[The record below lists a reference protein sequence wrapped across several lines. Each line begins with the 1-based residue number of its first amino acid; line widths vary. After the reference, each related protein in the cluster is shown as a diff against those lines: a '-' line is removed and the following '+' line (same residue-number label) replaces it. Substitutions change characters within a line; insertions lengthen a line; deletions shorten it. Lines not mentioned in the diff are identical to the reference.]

1 MGTLQL
7 EQRKPIEFSATR
19 RGGVSPA
26 QVPTTAQVNN
36 SIPMA
41 ETKNR
46 PGRSTSLQRM
56 LDLERL
62 YISRPQTER
71 HHPPPIQPK
80 SKSQTT
86 PILVT
91 AHHQTSPDHT
101 GNLAPRL
108 EGHAQRPVRSRV
120 PRRGDTSC
128 PPQLRPVVINTK
140 TDTSLTM
147 SRSDM
152 LENGTREFLVGDTRN
167 SSAITVRDKYAT
179 LVAYET
185 PPKEVARCHSPSWE
199 AYERRKIEKKMEKKE
214 RGESKKDGA
223 RRLSKKP
230 PPASS
235 PKSLQHALA
244 AEADAGRGRG
254 RERTE
259 KTASASGSSHEKK
272 AARKTRSRSGSFV
285 SMLRAPFEFRRSST
299 DQATD
304 SGFIGGIKLDLQR
317 YNRQQQNLDSNAV
330 EDESNLHPALRNNN
344 LESPPALA
352 ARPVTPSRAEQR
364 RYPPITGGNNYHQ
377 KTAFLT
383 MSPTSPAIPD
393 VSKVGKWRTK
403 FSRAGSRTRSLV
415 GADEESQ
422 PRGSGDQF
430 NGRRQP
436 EHLLLTIKG
445 PREQPNTP
453 SSSLLSPKPPNV
465 ASALGYST
473 PSTAPPQLAQPMT
486 PSENR
491 RAQKHSNNESVSSTS
506 SAATGYN
513 TAPSS
518 PHPPEPPQRSPKRH
532 SVFSP
537 VEFNPV
543 PTLPRHK
550 QHDSDNQ
557 VSTKAAQS
565 STQRSFPLCRN
576 VTKSEARQSRRAS
589 TGVATSP
596 STAASQISPYLSSPA
611 NNRNLPASSS
621 EESCDDD
628 VHSSASVSTPA
639 TSRPQSEREMPLT
652 SGEEDLPSVHD
663 AVKACLS
670 KTYPLTSADNSED
683 EGGVDP
689 IQAAADKVLAVF
701 NEIPVGK
708 PDLGRRFLSQ
718 ASLSTATSF
727 EPPAAERPLN
737 LGRKPKSRVVQNL
750 PPASSLERACQ
761 QAPAGSP
768 IHATPVILQQDR
780 PNAANDDVKPA
791 LKPALAVNNSVR
803 RHLRHKST
811 PHLATQ
817 DRDPIAKV
825 FVQCCSCTHYHD
837 MPSNLFKAMS
847 NPEGV
852 FSPAD
857 KCGYSGALSMTV
869 RCSWC
874 KHEMSVR
881 CCSALSTVVYIQER
895 LR

>member
-26 QVPTTAQVNN
+26 VPTTAQLNN
-36 SIPMA
+36 SISMA

-91 AHHQTSPDHT
+91 AHQTSPDHT
-101 GNLAPRL
+101 RNLAPRL

-147 SRSDM
+147 SRSDK
-152 LENGTREFLVGDTRN
+152 LDNGTREFLVGDTRN
-167 SSAITVRDKYAT
+167 SSATTVRDKYVT

-259 KTASASGSSHEKK
+259 KTASASGSSQEKK

-330 EDESNLHPALRNNN
+330 EDESNIHPALRSNN

-352 ARPVTPSRAEQR
+352 VRPVTSSRAEQR

-377 KTAFLT
+377 KTASLT
-383 MSPTSPAIPD
+383 TSPASPAIPD

-430 NGRRQP
+430 DGRRQP
-436 EHLLLTIKG
+436 DHLPLIIKG
-445 PREQPNTP
+445 PIEQPNTP
-453 SSSLLSPKPPNV
+453 SSSLLPPKPPHV

-473 PSTAPPQLAQPMT
+473 SAQLAQPMT

-532 SVFSP
+532 SVFSS
-537 VEFNPV
+537 VDINPV

-550 QHDSDNQ
+550 QHDSDTQ
-557 VSTKAAQS
+557 APTKAAQP

-576 VTKSEARQSRRAS
+576 VTKSEGRQSRRAS
-589 TGVATSP
+589 TGVATSS

-701 NEIPVGK
+701 NEIPVQK

-737 LGRKPKSRVVQNL
+737 LGRKPKSRVVQNS

-761 QAPAGSP
+761 HAPAGAP

-811 PHLATQ
+811 PHLATR

>member
-7 EQRKPIEFSATR
+7 EQRRPIEFSAAR

-26 QVPTTAQVNN
+26 QVPTTAQLNN

-46 PGRSTSLQRM
+46 SGRSTSLQRM

-71 HHPPPIQPK
+71 HHPLPIQPK
-80 SKSQTT
+80 SKFPTT

-91 AHHQTSPDHT
+91 ARQTSPDRT
-101 GNLAPRL
+101 RNLAPRL
-108 EGHAQRPVRSRV
+108 EGVPQRPVRSRV

-128 PPQLRPVVINTK
+128 PPQLRPVIIHTK
-140 TDTSLTM
+140 TNTPLTM
-147 SRSDM
+147 NRSDM
-152 LENGTREFLVGDTRN
+152 LDNSTREFLDGDTRN
-167 SSAITVRDKYAT
+167 SSATTLRDKYAT

-244 AEADAGRGRG
+244 AETDAGRGRG

-259 KTASASGSSHEKK
+259 KTASASGSSQEKK

-330 EDESNLHPALRNNN
+330 EDESNIHPALRNNN
-344 LESPPALA
+344 LESPSALA

-377 KTAFLT
+377 KTASLT
-383 MSPTSPAIPD
+383 TSPTSPPIPD
-393 VSKVGKWRTK
+393 VSKVDKWRTR

-436 EHLLLTIKG
+436 EHLPLSIK
-445 PREQPNTP
+445 REQPNTP
-453 SSSLLSPKPPNV
+453 SSSLLSPKPPNG

-473 PSTAPPQLAQPMT
+473 PPSTAPAQLAQPMT

-532 SVFSP
+532 SVSSP
-537 VEFNPV
+537 VEFKPI

-550 QHDSDNQ
+550 PHDSDTQ
-557 VSTKAAQS
+557 VPTKAAQP

-576 VTKSEARQSRRAS
+576 VTKSEGRQSRRAS
-589 TGVATSP
+589 TGVATSS

-611 NNRNLPASSS
+611 NNGHLPASSS

-628 VHSSASVSTPA
+628 IHSSASVSTPA

-652 SGEEDLPSVHD
+652 SGEEDPPSVHD
-663 AVKACLS
+663 AVRACLS

-701 NEIPVGK
+701 NDIPVQK

-737 LGRKPKSRVVQNL
+737 LGRKPKSRDVQNS
-750 PPASSLERACQ
+750 PPASSLEQACK
-761 QAPAGSP
+761 QAPVGTP
-768 IHATPVILQQDR
+768 IHATPVIPQQDR
-780 PNAANDDVKPA
+780 PNAANDDDKPA

-811 PHLATQ
+811 PHLATR

-852 FSPAD
+852 FSSDD

>member
-19 RGGVSPA
+19 HGGVSPA
-26 QVPTTAQVNN
+26 QVPTTAQLNN

-71 HHPPPIQPK
+71 HHSLPIQSK

-91 AHHQTSPDHT
+91 AHQTSTDRT
-101 GNLAPRL
+101 RNLAPRL
-108 EGHAQRPVRSRV
+108 EVHAQRPVRSRV

-140 TDTSLTM
+140 PDTSLTM

-152 LENGTREFLVGDTRN
+152 LDNGTREFLVGDTRN
-167 SSAITVRDKYAT
+167 SSATTLRDKYAT

-244 AEADAGRGRG
+244 AEADEGRGRG
-254 RERTE
+254 QERTE
-259 KTASASGSSHEKK
+259 KTASASGSSQEKK

-304 SGFIGGIKLDLQR
+304 SEFIGGIKLDLQR
-317 YNRQQQNLDSNAV
+317 YNCQQQNLDSNAV
-330 EDESNLHPALRNNN
+330 EDESNIHPALRNNN
-344 LESPPALA
+344 LESPSALA
-352 ARPVTPSRAEQR
+352 ARPDTPSRAEQR
-364 RYPPITGGNNYHQ
+364 RYPPITGGINYHQ
-377 KTAFLT
+377 KKASLT
-383 MSPTSPAIPD
+383 TFPTSPAIPD
-393 VSKVGKWRTK
+393 VSKVGKWRNR

-422 PRGSGDQF
+422 PCGSAGQF

-436 EHLLLTIKG
+436 EHHPLTIKAPG
-445 PREQPNTP
+445 EQPNTT
-453 SSSLLSPKPPNV
+453 SSSFSSPKPLNV

-473 PSTAPPQLAQPMT
+473 LPSTAPVQLAQPMT

-532 SVFSP
+532 SVFSR

-550 QHDSDNQ
+550 QHGSDTQ
-557 VSTKAAQS
+557 VSTKAAQPY
-565 STQRSFPLCRN
+565 TQRSFPLCRN
-576 VTKSEARQSRRAS
+576 LTKPEGRPSRRAS
-589 TGVATSP
+589 TGVATSS
-596 STAASQISPYLSSPA
+596 STAASQISPCLTSPA
-611 NNRNLPASSS
+611 NNGHLPASSS

-639 TSRPQSEREMPLT
+639 TSRPQSEREMSLT
-652 SGEEDLPSVHD
+652 SGEEDPPLVHD
-663 AVKACLS
+663 AVRACLS

-701 NEIPVGK
+701 NEIPVQK
-708 PDLGRRFLSQ
+708 PDLGRRLLSQ

-727 EPPAAERPLN
+727 EPPAAEQPVN
-737 LGRKPKSRVVQNL
+737 LVRKPKSRIIQNS
-750 PPASSLERACQ
+750 PPAFSLEQACKQ
-761 QAPAGSP
+761 TPAGAP
-768 IHATPVILQQDR
+768 IHATSVVLQQDKSN
-780 PNAANDDVKPA
+780 PANENVKPA
-791 LKPALAVNNSVR
+791 PAVNSSVR
-803 RHLRHKST
+803 RHHRHKST
-811 PHLATQ
+811 PHLATR

-874 KHEMSVR
+874 AHEMSVR
-881 CCSALSTVVYIQER
+881 CCSALSTMVYIQER

>member
-26 QVPTTAQVNN
+26 VPTTAQLNN
-36 SIPMA
+36 SISMA

-91 AHHQTSPDHT
+91 AHQTSPDHT
-101 GNLAPRL
+101 RNLAPRL

-147 SRSDM
+147 SRSDK
-152 LENGTREFLVGDTRN
+152 LDNGTREFLVGDTRN
-167 SSAITVRDKYAT
+167 SSATTVRDKYVT

-259 KTASASGSSHEKK
+259 KTASASGSSQEKK

-330 EDESNLHPALRNNN
+330 EDESNIHPALRSNN

-352 ARPVTPSRAEQR
+352 VRPVTSSRAEQR

-377 KTAFLT
+377 KTASLT
-383 MSPTSPAIPD
+383 TSPASPAIPD

-430 NGRRQP
+430 DGRRQP
-436 EHLLLTIKG
+436 DHLPLIIKG
-445 PREQPNTP
+445 PIEQPNTP
-453 SSSLLSPKPPNV
+453 SSSLLPPKPPHV

-473 PSTAPPQLAQPMT
+473 SAQLAQPMT

-532 SVFSP
+532 SVFSS
-537 VEFNPV
+537 VDINPV

-550 QHDSDNQ
+550 QHDSDTQ
-557 VSTKAAQS
+557 APTKAAQP

-576 VTKSEARQSRRAS
+576 VTKSEGRQSRRAS
-589 TGVATSP
+589 TGVATSS

-701 NEIPVGK
+701 NEIPVQK

-727 EPPAAERPLN
+727 EPPAAERPLS
-737 LGRKPKSRVVQNL
+737 LGRKPKSRVVQNS

-761 QAPAGSP
+761 HAPAGAP
-768 IHATPVILQQDR
+768 IHATPVILQQNR

-811 PHLATQ
+811 PHLATR

-857 KCGYSGALSMTV
+857 KCGYSSALSMTV